1 MSFSFDLY
9 IERESWLHRLDPRVK
24 LLSVVLGT
32 ALLLVFNNL
41 FIMIGA
47 LLLLHGIILSAR
59 IPRSRIQWV
68 WQMMLPITVLIPC
81 LWLIFYHEGG
91 RLLLSFWFIRVS
103 TLNIFQGLTVALRV
117 DALAFVFF
125 VWLFSTDQAT
135 LVRSLVKL
143 GLPYEWGLVLAIALR
158 YLPTF
163 FGVFTMIS
171 EAQQARA
178 LDLTRGSLLKRL
190 RAYMPILVAMIIT
203 ALRTSENLARALEA
217 RAFGAGVSRRTYLRD
232 LRFRPADYWVAAGLL
247 LAAAAL
253 LWARFALGLGMRP
266 LQLF

>member
-117 DALAFVFF
+117 DALAF
-125 VWLFSTDQAT
+125 
-135 LVRSLVKL
+135 R
-143 GLPYEWGLVLAIALR
+143 
-158 YLPTF
+158 
-163 FGVFTMIS
+163 
-171 EAQQARA
+171 
-178 LDLTRGSLLKRL
+178 
-190 RAYMPILVAMIIT
+190 
-203 ALRTSENLARALEA
+203 
-217 RAFGAGVSRRTYLRD
+217 
-232 LRFRPADYWVAAGLL
+232 
-247 LAAAAL
+247 
-253 LWARFALGLGMRP
+253 
-266 LQLF
+266 